1 MNNYTGPFAKLVYN
15 KLFLK
20 LSSVDLGLYTSAD
33 KSSFIYRLKVV
44 D

>member
-15 KLFLK
+15 KLFLN
-20 LSSVDLGLYTSAD
+20 SVDLGLYTSAD